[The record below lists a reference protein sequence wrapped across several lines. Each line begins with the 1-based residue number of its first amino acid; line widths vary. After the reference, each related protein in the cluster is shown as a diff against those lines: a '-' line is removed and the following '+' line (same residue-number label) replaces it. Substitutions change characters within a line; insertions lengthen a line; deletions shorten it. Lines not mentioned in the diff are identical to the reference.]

1 LEKSGT
7 LPDPY
12 RLSLADL
19 ALDSLI
25 KGKPLAL
32 IGMGGNGKSY
42 IYNLLQSSLGTKIK
56 NNSAFVYLSGINGDE
71 KGTFNALKMSLEVV
85 GMKIRSKT
93 ISDTLN
99 EIVQNIKPKN
109 RFSFV
114 INGGYNEELNEEF
127 LQGISRL
134 TYQTQ
139 RRVNYI
145 FFLNV
150 SNLNKRSFQN
160 RVIKNLI
167 MSHIIPILPLN
178 YDNSKDVLYNNEE
191 KYGVEIKNN
200 DVKEK
205 IISLSG
211 GHPGLLKAIYLQAKD
226 IAGWSEPDYGDIQL
240 STRSMDILN
249 ELDGEKKEILVNPKL
264 NKNDPAKSELYGFL
278 TFYGYLNQNGEVFS
292 PILTEYLKREY
303 NKDVSTSIMQ
313 ENILI
318 SLTKQQREAMQM
330 FFENRGRIVRR
341 EELAEFLWGDTAH
354 EDYSDWALDQF
365 IHTLR
370 NKIKSISGLGKIV
383 TKKGE
388 GYLYKK

>member
-1 LEKSGT
+1 
-7 LPDPY
+7 
-12 RLSLADL
+12 
-19 ALDSLI
+19 
-25 KGKPLAL
+25 
-32 IGMGGNGKSY
+32 
-42 IYNLLQSSLGTKIK
+42 
-56 NNSAFVYLSGINGDE
+56 
-71 KGTFNALKMSLEVV
+71 
-85 GMKIRSKT
+85 
-93 ISDTLN
+93 
-99 EIVQNIKPKN
+99 
-109 RFSFV
+109 
-114 INGGYNEELNEEF
+114 GGYNEELNEEF

>member
-1 LEKSGT
+1 MKT
-7 LPDPY
+7 IVY
-12 RLSLADL
+12 HKKLADL
-19 ALDSLI
+19 AYDSLI

-42 IYNLLQSSLGTKIK
+42 IYNLLQSNLDTKVK
-56 NNSAFVYLSGINGDE
+56 TNTAFVYLAGINGDE
-71 KGTFNALKMSLEVV
+71 KGTFNALKMSLKVV

-240 STRSMDILN
+240 STRSIDILN
-249 ELDGEKKEILVNPKL
+249 ELDSEKKETLLNPKL
-264 NKNDPAKSELYGFL
+264 GKNDPARSELYSFL
-278 TFYGYLNQNGEVFS
+278 TFYGYLNQGGEVFS
-292 PILTEYLKREY
+292 PILIEYLKRDFSS
-303 NKDVSTSIMQ
+303 KMQ

-330 FFENRGRIVRR
+330 FFANRGRIVHR
-341 EELAEFLWGDTAH
+341 EELAVILWGDTAH

-365 IHTLR
+365 IHSLR
-370 NKIKSISGLGKIV
+370 NKINSISGLGKIV

>member
-1 LEKSGT
+1 MEKSGT

-150 SNLNKRSFQN
+150 SNL
-160 RVIKNLI
+160 
-167 MSHIIPILPLN
+167 
-178 YDNSKDVLYNNEE
+178 
-191 KYGVEIKNN
+191 
-200 DVKEK
+200 
-205 IISLSG
+205 
-211 GHPGLLKAIYLQAKD
+211 
-226 IAGWSEPDYGDIQL
+226 
-240 STRSMDILN
+240 
-249 ELDGEKKEILVNPKL
+249 
-264 NKNDPAKSELYGFL
+264 
-278 TFYGYLNQNGEVFS
+278 
-292 PILTEYLKREY
+292 
-303 NKDVSTSIMQ
+303 
-313 ENILI
+313 
-318 SLTKQQREAMQM
+318 
-330 FFENRGRIVRR
+330 
-341 EELAEFLWGDTAH
+341 
-354 EDYSDWALDQF
+354 
-365 IHTLR
+365 
-370 NKIKSISGLGKIV
+370 
-383 TKKGE
+383 
-388 GYLYKK
+388 